1 MQKHQKDK
9 AHMHYLLM
17 SIDQRKKILKTL
29 CKTNSVVFKKI
40 FRELGI
46 EYTLPPW
53 CYQKP
58 TTTG

>member
-1 MQKHQKDK
+1 
-9 AHMHYLLM
+9 MHYLLM
-17 SIDQRKKILKTL
+17 SIVQRKKILKTL